1 MAVKK
6 INFILSATPSL
17 KYFNLMEGLEEL
29 ILTDPNSTMIPSLK
43 IPSSVKTCSLTNI
56 YFYDL
61 TFEGGNGSITNMYQ
75 LNLTMTECTV
85 MNRLIC
91 ERQLATNSNIQRSIP
106 STDGVINYL
115 RVDYSFL
122 TKLSDTNTFGE
133 VIIIDSQ
140 DHQEVF
146 NYSNR
151 TTLFLTG
158 YQRGDGYPALR
169 LNLHFKVIH
178 NLIGENHSYYTG
190 LSADRW
196 IE

>member
-1 MAVKK
+1 M
-6 INFILSATPSL
+6 
-17 KYFNLMEGLEEL
+17 
-29 ILTDPNSTMIPSLK
+29 
-43 IPSSVKTCSLTNI
+43 
-56 YFYDL
+56 

-91 ERQLATNSNIQRSIP
+91 ERQLATISNIQCSIP

-158 YQRGDGYPALR
+158 YQRGQGAYPSLH